1 GTFAADS
8 SLPPRGSRNVRSET
22 FWTSTP
28 GSSSRASE
36 TSWAWATS
44 RVSALTSMMTV
55 CGVDSTTSSPVTP
68 APVAAAAATR
78 SEVADWPTAML
89 TRRVIEYP
97 GLVATMSN
105 ILPDIGFPYYG

>member
-1 GTFAADS
+1 
-8 SLPPRGSRNVRSET
+8 PRWSRNERSET
-22 FWTSTP
+22 FWTSPP
-28 GSSSRASE
+28 GSFSRASE

-55 CGVDSTTSSPVTP
+55 CGLDSTATSRVTP
-68 APVAAAAATR
+68 GPVAAAEATR
-78 SEVADWPTAML
+78 SEVADCPTAML